1 MNRRNECAFFF
12 EKRSNQASRLISTGP
27 LNPSRS
33 LHAQPINQV
42 VCLVSLGT
50 YVRETISWDGLGT

>member
-1 MNRRNECAFFF
+1 
-12 EKRSNQASRLISTGP
+12 
-27 LNPSRS
+27 